1 MDKTNPETTVDN
13 TLRGLENDEA
23 VIFPDDASQQM
34 FDIWMGGYRDLEQMV
49 SSMHHTA

>member
-13 TLRGLENDEA
+13 TLRGLEND
-23 VIFPDDASQQM
+23 DASQQV
-34 FDIWMGGYRDLEQMV
+34 FDAWMGGYGDLEQMV